1 MKKAIKVKDSQKE
14 DSLMKSV
21 LEELNVKVSPSSE
34 KSKFDL
40 RDIFW
45 NYPDFVIKLYKKLIP
60 VSYLILFGML
70 SLLFILLLRSKN
82 FENFLSSDVA
92 KDTYVEGVV
101 GAVNSLNPLF
111 VTNNYIERSLDN
123 LIFEKFVNIDSDGNP
138 FPGIAKNWEIKDQG
152 LRYEFTIDKGH
163 FWFDGTE
170 VSIDDVIFSF
180 ESAIKLSKESGFDS
194 VGLAFADM
202 EVMKVNEETLQL
214 KVKEANPVFFRAV
227 SIFIVPKKRLENTD
241 IKKIAFD
248 PFSKEPVG
256 SGKYGFVKMDS
267 NSVYLIDNPYDIF
280 QPSIKNLVFKIYPDQ
295 NSLEMAFRVGKL
307 DGMGSWDRDASTFVD
322 EYKSFVKYQKI
333 IPDREK
339 VIFFNTRKES
349 LKDRNVRIAL
359 NQLFDKNEIIEEY
372 NSGGEILNG
381 PLPSSSWAYNKE
393 IDFHEYDS
401 NKAESAL
408 KALGYEINSSSGF
421 FENSQGEILTFTL
434 SYLSNSSNERLV
446 GLIEKFF
453 KEEGV
458 LIKLEKLDYEKIT
471 QEVIA
476 TRNFELLLYE
486 IETSVDPDQYN
497 LWHSLKANYPDLN
510 LSGYNYER
518 VDILLEEG
526 RQSLDKNVRKQKY
539 AQFQKYL
546 IADAPA
552 IFLYNPLFEYIVNE
566 NLKGIDFEP
575 ISNSYDRFHNIE
587 KWSWE

>member
-21 LEELNVKVSPSSE
+21 LEGLNVKVSPSSE

-40 RDIFW
+40 RDFFW
-45 NYPDFVIKLYKKLIP
+45 NYPDYVIKLYKKLIP
-60 VSYLILFGML
+60 VSFFILFGIL

-82 FENFLSSDVA
+82 FESFLSSDVQR
-92 KDTYVEGVV
+92 DTYVEGVV
-101 GAVNSLNPLF
+101 GGVNSLNPLF

-123 LIFEKFVNIDSDGNP
+123 LIFEKFVNIDSEGNP

-180 ESAIKLSKESGFDS
+180 DSAIKLSKEPGFDS

-227 SIFIVPKKRLENTD
+227 SIFIVPKKRLENSD

-267 NSVYLIDNPYDIF
+267 NSVYLIDNPYDRY
-280 QPSIKNLVFKIYPDQ
+280 QPSIKNLAFKIYPDQ
-295 NSLEMAFRVGKL
+295 KSLEMAFRVGKF
-307 DGMGSWDRDASTFVD
+307 DGMGSWDRDASKFVE

-359 NQLFDKNEIIEEY
+359 NQLFNKNEIIEEY

-381 PLPSSSWAYNKE
+381 PLPSSSWAYNKD

-401 NKAESAL
+401 DKAKSAL
-408 KALGYEINSSSGF
+408 KGLGYEINSSSGF

-446 GLIEKFF
+446 KLIEKHL

-458 LIKLEKLDYEKIT
+458 FMKLEKLDYEKIT

-552 IFLYNPLFEYIVNE
+552 IFLYNPLFEYVVDE